1 MPPLPVAVAEER
13 AEMSGRSVTFI
24 LLAVVALFIANNSL
38 YIMKETERGVLL
50 RFGEVVNPDIAPG
63 LHFKVPF
70 VNNVRKFD
78 GRILTVDAQPERFL
92 TQEKKAVIV
101 DSYAK
106 FRVSDTTKFYTA
118 TNGEESRAMGLLAQ
132 RINNGLRNQMGVRTI
147 QEVVSGERDQLML
160 DLTKEL
166 NVMALEELGV
176 VVVDVRVKKIDLPPD
191 VSESVYRRMNAER
204 EKEAR
209 EHRSQGQ
216 ELAEG
221 IRAAADREVTVITA
235 NAYRDAEQVR
245 GDGDAEA
252 TRIYADSFNQDKEF
266 YAFTRSL
273 RAYQES
279 FKNSGDIMLIQ
290 PDSDFF
296 KYLKDSSGGK

>member
-1 MPPLPVAVAEER
+1 
-13 AEMSGRSVTFI
+13 MSGRNVGII
-24 LLAVVALFIANNSL
+24 LFFVVALFIANNSL

-50 RFGEVVNPDIAPG
+50 RFGEVVNTDISPG
-63 LHFKVPF
+63 LHGKIPF

-106 FRVSDTTKFYTA
+106 FRVADTTKFYTA

-132 RINNGLRNQMGVRTI
+132 RINNGLRNQMGMRTI
-147 QEVVSGERDQLML
+147 QEVVSGERDQLMT
-160 DLTKEL
+160 DLTIEL
-166 NVMALEELGV
+166 NKMAQEELGV

-191 VSESVYRRMNAER
+191 VSDSVYQRMNAER

-221 IRAAADREVTVITA
+221 IRAAADREVTVLKA
-235 NAYRDAEQVR
+235 NAYREAELVR
-245 GDGDAEA
+245 GEGDAEA
-252 TRIYADSFNQDKEF
+252 TRVYAEAFNQDREF
-266 YAFTRSL
+266 YGFTRSL
-273 RAYQES
+273 RAYQDA
-279 FKNSGDIMLIQ
+279 FQGSGDIMLIQ

-296 KYLKDSSGGK
+296 KYLKDPMGGK